1 MKNSVRLVNNLSA
14 GFIIISVMSLM
25 YVALMAMAD
34 PQKVMELVQV
44 QIPNNDAYSS
54 LRGVYGGVGLAIS
67 LFLLYLIKRYKDLA
81 LAFLSLLWGFYAI
94 SRLITIFI
102 EGPLGDFGRQWI
114 VIETL
119 FFMIACV
126 LFYLQFKQKSTGRF
140 YS

>member
-14 GFIIISVMSLM
+14 GFILISVMSLM

-34 PQKVMELVQV
+34 PQKVMELIQV

-119 FFMIACV
+119 FFIIACV
-126 LFYLQFKQKSTGRF
+126 LFYLQFKQKSTGQF
-140 YS
+140 